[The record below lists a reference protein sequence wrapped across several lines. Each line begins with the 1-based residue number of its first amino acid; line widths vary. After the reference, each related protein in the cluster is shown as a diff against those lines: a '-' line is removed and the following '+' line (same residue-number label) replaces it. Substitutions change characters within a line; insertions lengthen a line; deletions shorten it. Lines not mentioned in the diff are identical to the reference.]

1 MNRFFT
7 NKTKAASLLRG
18 LLLLNIMMLTSVG
31 TWAQEGE
38 SGDPPTVSVTTAAEL
53 KNALESTTASTIN
66 MTDDITLTEFVT
78 AGATHTLSIA

>member
-18 LLLLNIMMLTSVG
+18 LLLLSIMMLTSVG

-38 SGDPPTVSVTTAAEL
+38 SGDPPTISVTTAAEL
-53 KNALESTTASTIN
+53 KNALES
-66 MTDDITLTEFVT
+66 
-78 AGATHTLSIA
+78 LSLIHI